1 MYAFNITLLIKILN
15 LACVLRNQRLIE
27 HPIIKLLL
35 EKKEIDINIEDSQGK
50 KPIDYS
56 KNIEI
61 KQLLLK

>member
-1 MYAFNITLLIKILN
+1 MKHHFYYNGEEDETALH
-15 LACVLRNQRLIE
+15 LAVRNEDTEIIE
-27 HPIIKLLL
+27 LLL
-35 EKKEIDINIEDSQGK
+35 CKKEIDTNIEDSQGK